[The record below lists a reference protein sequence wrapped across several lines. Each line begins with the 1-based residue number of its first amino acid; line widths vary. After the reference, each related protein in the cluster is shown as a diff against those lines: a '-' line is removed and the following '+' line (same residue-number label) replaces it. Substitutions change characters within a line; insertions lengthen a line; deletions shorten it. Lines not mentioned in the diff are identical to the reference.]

1 MLGFF
6 PDPYPDELLYS
17 VFARY
22 SVRIQYFDQKDIL
35 QSLFNNRNAIA
46 VVDLPSYLSALIANM
61 PQGHCYTIDRLI
73 YQHTL
78 LPFYAPFYPSER
90 IRMVE
95 KIMSNNGKAS
105 ASEKLGLMANSVPC
119 VHTLK
124 FCPLCLQNDKKQ
136 FGESYWHRLHQISGV
151 EVCPEHQVFLEKS
164 NVTIKYRK
172 NRHKFCSTDDSL
184 AIVSPR
190 YLNLSKSSHYILFQI
205 AKDSQRLLTYKIP
218 SQGLSSFR
226 ERYLTL
232 LINRQLANYNGTIK
246 VKKLQDDFSAYY
258 PTEILNQ
265 IHCKVDYSS
274 QHNWLIRLMRSCK
287 VAQHPLHHL
296 LMIHFLGHNAE
307 SFFQLPVN
315 VKLFGEGQWPCL
327 NNICPQFRR
336 HRIKEYNLSFSKD
349 SGKPVASFRC
359 GCCKFRY
366 YRVGPDQSHH
376 DLYRYSRVENYGELW
391 ESELTK
397 LWSDNT
403 ISLREIARR
412 LEVDPRTVKFHV
424 TRLQLPM
431 RNINQFAKKNDH
443 QQVDEANN
451 VIFDEQKELKRN
463 EWLSLMQDHPEMS
476 TSDLKKSSPT
486 LYFWLYRNDKDW
498 LSENT
503 PTRKKPLPVSRVDWN
518 ERDRIFAEQV
528 KVTVENLLTQ
538 EGKLVQI
545 TVAQIGRAINQL
557 SVLQKHIDKLPL
569 TSQVLSEVVETREEF
584 AICRVKGAI
593 EYFRQEGIFAQK
605 WQIVRKAGLRK
616 EIEMLPSIQ
625 QILDEYINSL
635 DFT

>member
-22 SVRIQYFDQKDIL
+22 SVRVQFFDQKDIL
-35 QSLFNNRNAIA
+35 ESLFENRNAIA
-46 VVDLPSYLSALIANM
+46 VVDFPSYLSALIANM

-78 LPFYAPFYPSER
+78 LPFYAPFHPSER

-124 FCPLCLQNDKKQ
+124 FCPLCLQKDKEQ

-164 NVTIKYRK
+164 NVTIKDRK

-184 AIVSPR
+184 AIVPPR
-190 YLNLSKSSHYILFQI
+190 YLNLSESSHYILFQI
-205 AKDSQRLLTYKIP
+205 AKDSQWLLTNQIP
-218 SQGLSSFR
+218 SQGLNSFR
-226 ERYLTL
+226 ERYLAL
-232 LINRQLANYNGTIK
+232 LVDRQLANYNGTIK
-246 VKKLQDDFSAYY
+246 AKQLQDEFSVYY
-258 PTEILNQ
+258 STDILSQ

-274 QHNWLIRLMRSCK
+274 QHNWLIRLVRSYK

-296 LMIHFLGHNAE
+296 LMIHFLGHSVE

-315 VKLFGEGQWPCL
+315 VKLFGDGQWPCL
-327 NNICPQFRR
+327 NPICPQFRK
-336 HRIKEYNLSFSKD
+336 HRIKQYDLSFSKD

-359 GCCKFRY
+359 NCCQFTY
-366 YRVGPDQSHH
+366 SRVGPDQSHH

-391 ESELTK
+391 ESELAK

-412 LEVDPRTVKFHV
+412 LDVDPRTVKFHV
-424 TRLQLPM
+424 TRLQLPI
-431 RNINQFAKKNDH
+431 RGINQFAGQNSD
-443 QQVDEANN
+443 QEANPTN
-451 VIFDEQKELKRN
+451 NLIFDEQKKLKRN
-463 EWLSLMQDHPEMS
+463 EWLSLMQDNPEMS
-476 TSDLKKSSPT
+476 TSDLKNLSSA

-498 LSENT
+498 LSENK
-503 PTRKKPLPVSRVDWN
+503 PTRQKPLPVSRVDWN

-528 KVTVENLLTQ
+528 KTAVENLLTQ
-538 EGKLVQI
+538 ESKPVQI

-584 AICRVKGAI
+584 AIRRVKSAI
-593 EYFRQEGIFAQK
+593 EYFRQEGIFAKK

-625 QILDEYINSL
+625 QILDEYIDSL
-635 DFT
+635 NFT